1 MKTYT
6 SLITHTITMKTLIT
20 LTINNKNIYNKIL
33 ITLTITMK
41 TYTSLYSHIQVS
53 QALTSKSE
61 NVNKSKL
68 LLRH

>member
-20 LTINNKNIYNKIL
+20 LTVNNKNIYNKIL

-41 TYTSLYSHIQVS
+41 TYTPLYSHIQVS

>member
-41 TYTSLYSHIQVS
+41 TYTSLITLTITMITLITLTNKNKYITRVS
-53 QALTSKSE
+53 K
-61 NVNKSKL
+61 
-68 LLRH
+68 